1 MDQKW
6 QSGNPLPMAKYAEI
20 DPHKFT
26 EYSMNPSNPN
36 NQGKWKAFEAL
47 GYNID
52 SPQNRKI
59 AVESIIT
66 QIRLQ
71 LEHTSAILDE
81 PSPYGTR
88 FTVIISIVGLNH
100 REGKLVT
107 KWQID
112 NNKTIPR
119 LITNWLQVFKEKE

>member
-1 MDQKW
+1 MDQNW

-20 DPHKFT
+20 DPRKFT

-52 SPQNRKI
+52 SFQNRHI
-59 AVESIIT
+59 AVESIIH
-66 QIRLQ
+66 QIRSQ
-71 LEHTSAILDE
+71 LEHTPAIFNE
-81 PSPYGTR
+81 PSPYGNR
-88 FTVIISIVGLNH
+88 FTVIISITGLNN

-112 NNKTIPR
+112 NNQTIPR
-119 LITNWLQVFKEKE
+119 LITNWLQVFQ